1 MVDLTPGGSVDIY
14 IVRHGQTDANRRH
27 ELQGRRDV
35 PLNEQGREQA
45 MRVRGAP

>member
-1 MVDLTPGGSVDIY
+1 MDIY
-14 IVRHGQTDANRRH
+14 VIRHGQTDANLRH

-45 MRVRGAP
+45 RRVGRPDVLALGADT